1 MLSSES
7 TCAKGKLACCRK
19 DSSTKRKLVNNI
31 DLPWPEW
38 AQGIKEGLVERKH
51 RTRKVAFLD
60 QSVRTAENVPRTV
73 QRDKHGCLFASAV
86 RARLAEK
93 YTVGTAVPFGSD
105 SCRASLAHRS
115 RGVRRRNPMGK
126 PAGHD
131 SGRPDA

>member
-51 RTRKVAFLD
+51 RTRKVPFLD
-60 QSVRTAENVPRTV
+60 QSARTARNVPRTV
-73 QRDKHGCLFASAV
+73 HRDKHGCLFASAV
-86 RARLAEK
+86 RAPVAEN
-93 YTVGTAVPFGSD
+93 YTVGTAVPFMPDRCLTFSPSARSPVLQGS
-105 SCRASLAHRS
+105 A
-115 RGVRRRNPMGK
+115 
-126 PAGHD
+126 
-131 SGRPDA
+131 RPSF

>member
-51 RTRKVAFLD
+51 RTRKVPFLD
-60 QSVRTAENVPRTV
+60 QSVRTAENVPKAV
-73 QRDKHGCLFASAV
+73 HRDKHGCLFASAV

-93 YTVGTAVPFGSD
+93 YTAGTAVPFVPDTFFLLLG
-105 SCRASLAHRS
+105 
-115 RGVRRRNPMGK
+115 
-126 PAGHD
+126 PAAG
-131 SGRPDA
+131 